1 MKNKLLY
8 LLLISLFTT
17 PLIADEGMWMPFLIK
32 NQKFAQM
39 RKMGLKL
46 SAEEIYSVN
55 QACIKDA
62 VIGLMG
68 EGANLRSYGTA
79 SFISDK
85 GLIITN
91 YHVVMSYVEQFS
103 NPQRDF
109 IKYGYW
115 ASKPEEESYCRGLE
129 IKQLVRI
136 EDVTEEILVGTEGLT
151 GREKVNKI
159 NENGKAIAERV
170 TKGNKLEVKMQSL
183 FANNQYIMN
192 VYKVFKDIRLV
203 AAPPISIGK
212 FGGNADN
219 YSWPRHTGDFAILR
233 VYAGKDNE
241 PKRHSKDNVF
251 YKPVKSLPISLKGV
265 KENDF
270 IMIPGFPGSTKLYI
284 PSFAL
289 EKNIYELNAARVAI
303 RGEKMRI
310 LKEAIENN
318 PDSKFRYTTRLSSV
332 GNSYLRWKGEIQ
344 GVTKMDLVSKKR
356 EEEKLFVDWANSTPE
371 RAAKYGDVLSRME
384 ELYKEVSIYNLA
396 EVYFLE
402 AGIAGSEIVPFIGK
416 FEKLAAMYGRKKF
429 DSRSADNECKR
440 LIGLTHQFFN
450 NWDIEVDRKM
460 FRNLMFRYYQNM
472 DERFKPEA
480 MNRYIRQYDGD
491 VEKLSQDVF
500 AKSIFTNKDSLL
512 AFLADSTRDVQGRI
526 KNDPLYQL
534 AIGYYM
540 INVEKI
546 AGQKGKLQAQQMELY
561 ELFMEGYMEMNKG
574 KVLYPD
580 ANNSMRISY
589 GKAVGAAPQDGLVY
603 TPYTTLDGAMEKYLN
618 NIEDPEFYMP
628 KKIRELHKS
637 KDYGRYASKDGSL
650 TLNFLTDAHTTSGNS
665 GSPVLNA
672 KGELVGLNFDR
683 IWQGVASDF
692 KYDPAISRNIVVD
705 IRYIMFLIDKFS
717 YSSYIF
723 DELVIK

>member
-289 EKNIYELNAARVAI
+289 
-303 RGEKMRI
+303 
-310 LKEAIENN
+310 
-318 PDSKFRYTTRLSSV
+318 
-332 GNSYLRWKGEIQ
+332 
-344 GVTKMDLVSKKR
+344 KK
-356 EEEKLFVDWANSTPE
+356 T
-371 RAAKYGDVLSRME
+371 
-384 ELYKEVSIYNLA
+384 
-396 EVYFLE
+396 
-402 AGIAGSEIVPFIGK
+402 
-416 FEKLAAMYGRKKF
+416 
-429 DSRSADNECKR
+429 
-440 LIGLTHQFFN
+440 
-450 NWDIEVDRKM
+450 
-460 FRNLMFRYYQNM
+460 
-472 DERFKPEA
+472 
-480 MNRYIRQYDGD
+480 
-491 VEKLSQDVF
+491 
-500 AKSIFTNKDSLL
+500 
-512 AFLADSTRDVQGRI
+512 
-526 KNDPLYQL
+526 
-534 AIGYYM
+534 YM
-540 INVEKI
+540 
-546 AGQKGKLQAQQMELY
+546 
-561 ELFMEGYMEMNKG
+561 
-574 KVLYPD
+574 
-580 ANNSMRISY
+580 S
-589 GKAVGAAPQDGLVY
+589 
-603 TPYTTLDGAMEKYLN
+603 
-618 NIEDPEFYMP
+618 
-628 KKIRELHKS
+628 
-637 KDYGRYASKDGSL
+637 
-650 TLNFLTDAHTTSGNS
+650 
-665 GSPVLNA
+665 
-672 KGELVGLNFDR
+672 
-683 IWQGVASDF
+683 
-692 KYDPAISRNIVVD
+692 
-705 IRYIMFLIDKFS
+705 
-717 YSSYIF
+717 
-723 DELVIK
+723 